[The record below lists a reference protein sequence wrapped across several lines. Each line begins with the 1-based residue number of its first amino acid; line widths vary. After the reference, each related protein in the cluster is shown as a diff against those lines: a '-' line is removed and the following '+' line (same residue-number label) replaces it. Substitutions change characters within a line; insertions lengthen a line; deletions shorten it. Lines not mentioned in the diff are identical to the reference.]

1 MLIHR
6 DMWEAKVL
14 LAGKGRICRVAM
26 SVISRYWGDD
36 TTRLRAL
43 FGLVW
48 PGFTAPRTP
57 FIGSGGRIMKD
68 GTVCADMIVNDG
80 HDIARNFVLYPT
92 LKDLEGAFRRLA
104 DGIKLSDADR
114 VDLFSAVQN
123 WISVD
128 YRQRVDEVEDKPRL
142 NGHAHG

>member
-14 LAGKGRICRVAM
+14 LAARGRLARVAM

-36 TTRLRAL
+36 TSRLRAL

-48 PGFTAPRTP
+48 PGFTNIATP
-57 FIGSGGRIMKD
+57 FVASAGRILR
-68 GTVCADMIVNDG
+68 GGEVCADLMIDDG
-80 HDIARNFVLYPT
+80 NGMERNAKLYDS
-92 LKDLEGAFRRLA
+92 LADLESAFRHLA
-104 DGIKLSDADR
+104 DRLKLTDADR
-114 VDLFSAVQN
+114 VDLFAAVQN

-128 YRQRVDEVEDKPRL
+128 YRQRPDEVDDKPRL
-142 NGHAHG
+142 NGYAHG